1 MYSTENNITYSSPVF
16 IKVKDWMDGIPGFS
30 VLPYDIV
37 ALKFKD
43 FAKTLSPEE
52 KEELVRENVIKPN
65 MWLTP
70 LGFVMMDRIPDFIE

>member
-1 MYSTENNITYSSPVF
+1 MYSTENNITYSSPTFV
-16 IKVKDWMDGIPGFS
+16 KVKSWMNELNGFS

-37 ALKFKD
+37 ALKFKE

-52 KEELVRENVIKPN
+52 KEELVRENVVKSN

-70 LGFVMMDRIPDFIE
+70 LGFVMLDRLPDFIE

>member
-1 MYSTENNITYSSPVF
+1 MYSTENNIIYANPVF
-16 IKVKDWMDGIPGFS
+16 LKIRDWMQAINGFS

-37 ALKFKD
+37 ALKFKE

-52 KEELVRENVIKPN
+52 KEELLRENLVKPN

-70 LGFVMMDRIPDFIE
+70 LGFVMLDRIPEFME